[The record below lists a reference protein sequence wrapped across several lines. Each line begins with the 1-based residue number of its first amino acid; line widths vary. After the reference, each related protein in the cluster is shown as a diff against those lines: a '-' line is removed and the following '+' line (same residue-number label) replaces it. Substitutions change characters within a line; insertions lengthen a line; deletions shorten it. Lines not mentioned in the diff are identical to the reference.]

1 MRRGKSVLL
10 IVVLLGLAT
19 MLSACESFDMDKFDI
34 FNLNE
39 KKKIP
44 GDRKPLFPEG
54 VPGVSQG
61 VPPELVL
68 GHQPAPDTAQAAPA
82 VDPKA
87 AAVVAEKPKP
97 KRKLKPRV
105 VSQPT
110 QVTVQPA
117 ARPAAQP
124 AAQGQPTPQPQA
136 QWPAPGQQPAPQGA
150 QGGQAPWPSTAQ
162 QPSAWPTS
170 PSPGT
175 FQR

>member
-1 MRRGKSVLL
+1 LPPTEKAEEPDMRRGQSVLL
-10 IVVLLGLAT
+10 IVALLALAT
-19 MLSACESFDMDKFDI
+19 MLSACESFDMDKLDI

-39 KKKIP
+39 KKKLP

-61 VPPELVL
+61 VPPDLVK
-68 GHQPAPDTAQAAPA
+68 GHQPPPDVAQATPA
-82 VDPKA
+82 ADPKA
-87 AAVVAEKPKP
+87 AAAVAEKPKL
-97 KRKLKPRV
+97 KRNPKPRV

-117 ARPAAQP
+117 AQPAGQGQP
-124 AAQGQPTPQPQA
+124 AAPP
-136 QWPAPGQQPAPQGA
+136 PQGA
-150 QGGQAPWPSTAQ
+150 QAPWPSTAQ
-162 QPSAWPTS
+162 QPSPWPTS